1 MMTTGYDC
9 EDILNLCFMRPI
21 FSPTDFIQI
30 KGRGTRKYAFF
41 PVTTDTREREEGKI
55 EKDKFKLFDFF
66 ANCEYFEEHYNYDE
80 ILKLPPETGKE
91 GGEGGV
97 SIDEAEVFIPDP
109 LKTFVETPV
118 GPDGM
123 KVDRKFFEKFEKKI
137 KEDPVV
143 KENFEKGNI
152 EAAEEYITKEIFDKP
167 KEFFNI
173 NKLRKSVQADRRI
186 SLREFLDKIFGIIP
200 RFKTKDELLNEE
212 YEKFLLI
219 NKPDSKY
226 VIVAKNYFKA
236 YVTDTHFRNIVEN
249 KDYGQFYSYPAFTME
264 EFQKLNSWRDKVPE
278 YVKDYVSINKFLN

>member
-1 MMTTGYDC
+1 MTTGYDC
-9 EDILNLCFMRPI
+9 EDILNLGLMRPI
-21 FSPTDFIQI
+21 FSPTDFIQV
-30 KGRGTRKYAFF
+30 KGRGTRKFTFF
-41 PVTTDTREREEGKI
+41 PPTKDKKEREENKI
-55 EKDKFKLFDFF
+55 EKKNFKLFDFF

-80 ILKLPPETGKE
+80 VIKLPPETGTGP
-91 GGEGGV
+91 GGDGPGRG
-97 SIDEAEVFIPDP
+97 EAEVFVPDP

-123 KVDRKFFEKFEKKI
+123 KVDRKFFEKFEKKV
-137 KEDPVV
+137 KDDPVV

-152 EAAEEYITKEIFDKP
+152 EAAEQYITEKIFDKP
-167 KEFFNI
+167 KEFYNI
-173 NKLRKSVQADRRI
+173 NRLRKAVQADRRI

-200 RFKTKDELLNEE
+200 RFKSKDELLNEE

-219 NKPDSKY
+219 NKPDNQY

-236 YVTDTHFRNIVEN
+236 YITDPHFRTVVEN
-249 KDYGQFYSYPAFTME
+249 KDYGQLYSYPGFTME